1 MSDEDA
7 AAGGSAAGEQ
17 QQQPDPPVMA
27 SGRARRSAA
36 KRVDYAKEQEFSDAE
51 DIFEDSD
58 KEEAAAPVYRAAPAA
73 RKPRSAGRQP
83 RRPRATP
90 ASSGGGGAAASQSAG
105 YGGSTPAAYEYSEAP
120 GVDLSDLASS
130 RPVYT
135 EKGYD
140 PSLPPIRE
148 RFPFLPEYEEDGSPK
163 IELIVG
169 RRMVD
174 EKEVNNDSKDDVVD
188 DDVDDDDDDEDE
200 ENGSPVRRRRSVKTK
215 AKTKKKTA
223 AAATPP
229 TTNTSSDVGPAEYE
243 YLVKYKGRS
252 YLHLEWKSGA
262 DLESMNKSAKGIY
275 RRYLK
280 KVAAGDSEDLE
291 NPEFDPSYAIPE
303 KILDHADQEITV
315 ELSDKELLRLEKER
329 EKELAKVKQ
338 NEMEEE
344 DDDEDE
350 SNHKT
355 SATPGK
361 GQTQGSSS
369 NEGPAAGVNEGS
381 FSRRPASNTLFCCDR
396 PRLTYQFCFFVTSSS
411 PRPQL
416 RPSRTTSTTGRGWM
430 RSTTPSYRWTGCGR
444 LRTASRTTRRSRGR
458 TTRTGTGSSRSPRR
472 SRGRATCSFRAACGR
487 STGSGTRARRRPK
500 S

>member
-7 AAGGSAAGEQ
+7 AGGPGE
-17 QQQPDPPVMA
+17 PPGPVMA

-36 KRVDYAKEQEFSDAE
+36 KRVDYAKEQEFSDGE

-58 KEEAAAPVYRAAPAA
+58 KEEAAPVYRAAPV
-73 RKPRSAGRQP
+73 RKPRSTGRQP
-83 RRPRATP
+83 RKPRATP
-90 ASSGGGGAAASQSAG
+90 ASGGGGGAGAASQSAF
-105 YGGSTPAAYEYSEAP
+105 GGSTPAAYEYADAA
-120 GVDLSDLASS
+120 VDLSDLAS

-174 EKEVNNDSKDDVVD
+174 EKEANNDKDG
-188 DDVDDDDDDEDE
+188 DDESDE
-200 ENGSPVRRRRSVKTK
+200 EADGSPVGRRRSVKS
-215 AKTKKKTA
+215 KKKK
-223 AAATPP
+223 AAT
-229 TTNTSSDVGPAEYE
+229 TASDVGPAEYE

-280 KVAAGDSEDLE
+280 KIAAGDSEDLE
-291 NPEFDPSYAIPE
+291 NPEFDPSYAVPE

-329 EKELAKVKQ
+329 ERERAKEKQ
-338 NEMEEE
+338 SEEDE
-344 DDDEDE
+344 DDDEE
-350 SNHKT
+350 SAGKA
-355 SATPGK
+355 SATPRK
-361 GQTQGSSS
+361 GQKGGSTSKDTEADATS
-369 NEGPAAGVNEGS
+369 AGVPEGS
-381 FSRRPASNTLFCCDR
+381 FT
-396 PRLTYQFCFFVTSSS
+396 
-411 PRPQL
+411 
-416 RPSRTTSTTGRGWM
+416 
-430 RSTTPSYRWTGCGR
+430 
-444 LRTASRTTRRSRGR
+444 
-458 TTRTGTGSSRSPRR
+458 
-472 SRGRATCSFRAACGR
+472 
-487 STGSGTRARRRPK
+487 RRPK
-500 S
+500 SSVLFAIMTARDSPALLLLLIFIDRSFVKVGGCRRLVWLGRDRLHQAVGRPTASDRQPRAVLPRRGGVGQPVPGRVHQGAPEEAAGELPVLSELHAVVLRQAEHGFDAGRNHDAHGGRVA